1 MASKIQSLIDSIRKP
16 RNPQQLYGPVHPV
29 GDDEAAADDE
39 KTSTIILERRNKQQ
53 HLRTQRILLAII
65 AVLALGWAATL
76 ISWSRWQ
83 AYSGPNHLDNG
94 PLHVYTNTPIPKE
107 VFLPVKKVFE
117 PDERYIGGGP
127 EVEKHWDALVAG
139 HDAVWIENPSQWGLP
154 EGIVAPYDHPNT
166 PDPKPQDFYVIS
178 ILHQLHC
185 LNMVRFQYYQE
196 KNKNRID
203 TSSPK
208 AEPEESFK
216 WKVHVEHCF
225 EYLRQGISCG
235 GDLIIEGNSPIKV
248 GKGHATSV
256 TGWGV
261 EHDCIN
267 FELLRKFQI
276 EQEGR
281 YNQTWMT

>member
-1 MASKIQSLIDSIRKP
+1 MASKIHSLIDSIRKP
-16 RNPQQLYGPVHPV
+16 RDYHQLYGPVNPS
-29 GDDEAAADDE
+29 GDDEVAADDE
-39 KTSTIILERRNKQQ
+39 KTSTIMLEKSSQQ
-53 HLRTQRILLAII
+53 HHLRKQRILLAII
-65 AVLALGWAATL
+65 AVLALGWSATL
-76 ISWSRWQ
+76 ISWFQ
-83 AYSGPNHLDNG
+83 AYSGPKNVDNG

-117 PDERYIGGGP
+117 PDERYIGGGR

-185 LNMVRFQYYQE
+185 LN
-196 KNKNRID
+196 KNRID
-203 TSSPK
+203 TSSRKGDPQ
-208 AEPEESFK
+208 ESFK

-248 GKGHATSV
+248 GEGHATSV